1 MKKLIF
7 FYLFP
12 LIISLYFTY
21 LFAINPFVNKIL
33 FGIKPYI
40 PMTNPY
46 FNYIPNYDEKIE
58 YEKQFLSSND
68 TSESIF
74 LLGSSEL
81 TNNTSG
87 IPYNFI
93 SNHFTTKIK
102 AVGHAGN
109 QCFSIYSQL
118 LANFEKLKNAPIVI
132 LLSPSWFEHK
142 YATGTSSQAFLEYN
156 SERYIKNIYLN
167 NSDESFKDYES
178 YRISLLNSDF
188 INPSLPLKLLNF
200 KKDTSKN
207 FFLSLY
213 YRPIDEVQKILMR
226 IKLHIVV
233 PDYKT
238 PSLKIPDSRKEI
250 TSDLLNINWDSLE
263 NVSNKE
269 TLAKATNNNW
279 GINNIYYTK
288 YIKGRTYY
296 IEPVIEPVDSEN
308 NQEYKDFIML
318 LKLLKEGN
326 ANASFIIMPLNPYF
340 YTNLKELTPT
350 INSLQNELNIYHYKS
365 LNLWVDDSTKYDK
378 GLLVDVMHLSDFA
391 WYKVDKFIVDNY
403 HLNK

>member
-1 MKKLIF
+1 
-7 FYLFP
+7 
-12 LIISLYFTY
+12 
-21 LFAINPFVNKIL
+21 
-33 FGIKPYI
+33 
-40 PMTNPY
+40 
-46 FNYIPNYDEKIE
+46 
-58 YEKQFLSSND
+58 
-68 TSESIF
+68 
-74 LLGSSEL
+74 
-81 TNNTSG
+81 
-87 IPYNFI
+87 
-93 SNHFTTKIK
+93 
-102 AVGHAGN
+102 
-109 QCFSIYSQL
+109 
-118 LANFEKLKNAPIVI
+118 
-132 LLSPSWFEHK
+132 
-142 YATGTSSQAFLEYN
+142 
-156 SERYIKNIYLN
+156 
-167 NSDESFKDYES
+167 
-178 YRISLLNSDF
+178 
-188 INPSLPLKLLNF
+188 
-200 KKDTSKN
+200 
-207 FFLSLY
+207 
-213 YRPIDEVQKILMR
+213 MR